1 MNKSK
6 NKWLHEPAYA
16 LSLSRGRESESCS
29 VVSDSLQPH
38 GLYSP
43 RNSPFSRG
51 SSQPRDWTQIS
62 LIPGRFFTSWAPR
75 EAQEYWSGEPILSP
89 ADLLNPGIKPG
100 SPALQVDSLPT
111 ELSGKPKYH
120 PLSYSIITLNKIYK
134 TMVLRHWII
143 GRTVILR
150 EWKQRKWVLPMSQ
163 LTIWREFPGYHT
175 HGTPEE

>member
-1 MNKSK
+1 MKVKVTQSC
-6 NKWLHEPAYA
+6 LTLCDPMDYTD
-16 LSLSRGRESESCS
+16 RGI
-29 VVSDSLQPH
+29 LQART
-38 GLYSP
+38 LEWVAF
-43 RNSPFSRG
+43 PFSRG
-51 SSQPRDWTQIS
+51 SFQPRDWTQVSHIA
-62 LIPGRFFTSWAPR
+62 GRFFTTWATR
-75 EAQEYWSGEPILSP
+75 EAQEYWSGYPILSP